1 VKRLGVIYNGAFPE
15 QRVAANPKYR
25 KWLAGCV
32 YLPLLTEED
41 LSRYDALIVPEGTHH
56 RRLQD
61 ATPQL
66 LEYLESG
73 RTLLVFGDQPV
84 SWLPGLEWQ
93 FRVARRPEP
102 GELVVGNPESG
113 FHAAVGYDDM
123 YHHHGV
129 FSAPEG
135 SEALL
140 STPDGRAVVYV
151 DRVSTAGTIFA
162 TSMDL
167 FVHAAVQSNPISYRF
182 LDRFLPWVCEG
193 GLS

>member
-1 VKRLGVIYNGAFPE
+1 VRRLGVLYNGAFPE
-15 QRVAANPKYR
+15 QRIFARPEYK
-25 KWLAGCV
+25 KWFAGCV
-32 YLPLLTEED
+32 YLPLIAGED
-41 LSRYDALIVPEGTHH
+41 LSQYDALIVPEGTHH

-66 LEYLESG
+66 LDYLQSG
-73 RTLLVFGDQPV
+73 RTLLAFGDQPMP
-84 SWLPGLEWQ
+84 WLPGLDWQ
-93 FRVARRPEP
+93 FRVARRPERD
-102 GELVVGNPESG
+102 ELVLGNPEHG

-129 FSAPEG
+129 FNAPQG

-140 STPDGRAVVYV
+140 STPDGAAVAYIDRA
-151 DRVSTAGTIFA
+151 STSGTIFA